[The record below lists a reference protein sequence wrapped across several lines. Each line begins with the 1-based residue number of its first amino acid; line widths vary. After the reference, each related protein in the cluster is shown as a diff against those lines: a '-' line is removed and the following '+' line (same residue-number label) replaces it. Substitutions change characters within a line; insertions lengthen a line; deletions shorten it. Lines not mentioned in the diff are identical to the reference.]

1 VAHRTSAPTISTFAM
16 GASLGSTNSVPF
28 RFWIVAFDNAST
40 VVLRLIDCSVPT
52 QVLPLDET
60 GFRGRWR

>member
-1 VAHRTSAPTISTFAM
+1 MAIQRGAPHRALTISTFAT

-40 VVLRLIDCSVPT
+40 AFSA
-52 QVLPLDET
+52 
-60 GFRGRWR
+60 